1 MDNELLAICEMLQ
14 GYKPERRF
22 EVLKA
27 SKNDNGLW
35 EITIKNISTSEGNEE
50 EEK

>member
-14 GYKPERRF
+14 GYK
-22 EVLKA
+22 
-27 SKNDNGLW
+27 DNGLW